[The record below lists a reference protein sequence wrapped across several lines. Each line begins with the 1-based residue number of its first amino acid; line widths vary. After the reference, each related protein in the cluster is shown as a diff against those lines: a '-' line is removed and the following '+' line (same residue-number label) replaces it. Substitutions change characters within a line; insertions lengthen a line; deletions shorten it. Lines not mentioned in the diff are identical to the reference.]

1 MQTQQTPDPGS
12 SNAPTEADHEL
23 DRVEREIRQLKI
35 EFEKFFNGALDVPP
49 VEMRSRLA
57 MRLKRLRNANVKGV
71 VTGFRLSNLEARFA
85 SLREIT
91 ERRLRQR
98 EEGRGPGGRP
108 VRAVPASRFDPGRG
122 IVFGETVEP
131 AAVEALYDGLQ
142 SRPGQGPRFDL
153 ESFRTYLERQ
163 ARAIRDKTGC
173 TSVQFRIA
181 DGGDGHMKLKAR
193 PVRADR

>member
-12 SNAPTEADHEL
+12 SGSSDADREL
-23 DRVEREIRQLKI
+23 DQVEREIRQLKI

-49 VEMRSRLA
+49 VEMRSRLG
-57 MRLKRLRNANVKGV
+57 MRLKKLRNANVKGV

-98 EEGRGPGGRP
+98 EEGRGPAGRP
-108 VRAVPASRFDPGRG
+108 VREARANRFDPSRG

-142 SRPGQGPRFDL
+142 TRPGQGPRFDL
-153 ESFRTYLERQ
+153 DSFRTYLERQ

-173 TSVQFRIA
+173 SSVQFRIA

-193 PVRADR
+193 PVRSDR

>member
-12 SNAPTEADHEL
+12 NAPTEADREL
-23 DRVEREIRQLKI
+23 DQVEREIRQLKI

-49 VEMRSRLA
+49 VQMRSRLA
-57 MRLKRLRNANVKGV
+57 MRLKKLRNANVKSV
-71 VTGFRLSNLEARFA
+71 VTGFRLSNLEARFS

-91 ERRLRQR
+91 ERRLRQH
-98 EEGRGPGGRP
+98 EEGRAPDGRP
-108 VRAVPASRFDPGRG
+108 VREVSTRRFDPSRG
-122 IVFGETVEP
+122 IVFGDTVEP

-142 SRPGQGPRFDL
+142 TRPGQGPRFDL
-153 ESFRTYLERQ
+153 DSFRTYLERQ

-173 TSVQFRIA
+173 TSVQFRLA

-193 PVRADR
+193 PVRTDR